1 MKKSF
6 LIITCLLSLS
16 QILTAQQYA
25 DNVLLERDYWKT
37 SPSQTEVEQKIAE
50 GHDPVTPNKYAFDP
64 ICYAILEDASLPAIE
79 YLLSLE
85 GNEVD
90 KHTHDGRNY
99 LMWAAYKGNVSLM
112 DLLLVKGSDA
122 EIVDDHGCNLMT
134 FAAVGGQK
142 DSRVYQMILDN
153 GGSIDDINREGA
165 NALLLLSSHLT
176 KNDSDLLEYFLLKG
190 MNSDH
195 KDKEG
200 NGMFNYAARL
210 GNTYV
215 MDMLVRQGKDDYMEL
230 NANNGNA
237 MMFAARG
244 WRGTTNDLAIFHY
257 LDSLGIET
265 NVLTKTGDTPLHALA
280 FSNNDPL
287 IFDFFIQKGIQINR
301 ANEDGNTAFFN
312 AVRGQNNSIIEKILP
327 LVESIDHQNVE
338 GMSALLYTVRN
349 RDVVLFNNLM
359 QLGSDLTL
367 ADTEG
372 HNLIYHAFSSYSENE
387 KEAFDVFMQAA
398 KERQLSIAPD
408 KGGSNLAHLAIDKK
422 SEYLLD
428 QALALGAEINHLD
441 KKGLSP
447 LMLSAMTSENTILIE
462 RLIELGADISVL
474 TEFGES
480 AYDLAQ
486 ENEFLSNEDL
496 LFLTINKK
504 N

>member
-1 MKKSF
+1 MLKFISVIVILLNVISMKAQDKVDNLFLGREFWKADPTVEHIKS
-6 LIITCLLSLS
+6 
-16 QILTAQQYA
+16 
-25 DNVLLERDYWKT
+25 
-37 SPSQTEVEQKIAE
+37 KIAE
-50 GHDPVTPNKYAFDP
+50 GYDPVTPNKYAFDP
-64 ICYAILEDASLPAIE
+64 ICYAILENASLPAIE

-99 LMWAAYKGNVSLM
+99 LMWAAYKGNISLM

-122 EIVDDHGCNLMT
+122 DIVDDHGYNLMT

-142 DSRVYQMILDN
+142 DLRVYQIILDN
-153 GGSIDDINREGA
+153 GGSIDDRNREGA
-165 NALLLLSSHLT
+165 NALLLLSSYLT
-176 KNDSDLLEYFLLKG
+176 KNDSDLLEYFMMKG
-190 MNSDH
+190 MNSDS

-215 MDMLVRQGKDDYMEL
+215 MDMLVRQEEDDCMEL
-230 NANNGNA
+230 NSNNGNA

-244 WRGTTNDLAIFHY
+244 WRRTTNGLAIFHY

-280 FSNNDPL
+280 FRNNDPL
-287 IFDFFIQKGIQINR
+287 IFDFFIQKGVKINQ
-301 ANEDGNTAFFN
+301 ANEDGNTAFLN
-312 AVRGQNNSIIEKILP
+312 AVRGQNNPIIEKILP
-327 LVESIDHQNVE
+327 LVENIDHQNAE

-349 RDVVLFNNLM
+349 RDVVRFNNLI
-359 QLGSDLTL
+359 QHGSDLIL
-367 ADTEG
+367 ADSEG
-372 HNLIYHAFSSYSENE
+372 HNLIYHAFSSYRENE
-387 KEAFDVFMQAA
+387 KEAFDVFMQTA
-398 KERQLSIAPD
+398 KEIKLSIAPD

-428 QALALGAEINHLD
+428 QALALGVEINHLD
-441 KKGLSP
+441 EKGLSP
-447 LMLSAMTSENTILIE
+447 LMLSAMTSEDIMLIE
-462 RLIELGADISVL
+462 RLIELGADTSVL

-486 ENEFLSNEDL
+486 ENEFLANEDL
-496 LFLTINKK
+496 LFLAVNKK
-504 N
+504 D

>member
-1 MKKSF
+1 MRKFILVVVVVLHVVSVKAQYKVDN
-6 LIITCLLSLS
+6 ILL
-16 QILTAQQYA
+16 
-25 DNVLLERDYWKT
+25 DRDYWKT
-37 SPSQTEVEQKIAE
+37 SPSQAELEQKIAE

-64 ICYAILEDASLPAIE
+64 ICYAILENAALPAIE

-99 LMWAAYKGNVSLM
+99 LMWAAYKGNTALM
-112 DLLLVKGSDA
+112 DVLIVKGSDTD
-122 EIVDDHGCNLMT
+122 IVDEHGYNLMT

-142 DSRVYQMILDN
+142 DSQVYQIILDN
-153 GGSIDDINREGA
+153 GGGIDDINREGA
-165 NALLLLSSHLT
+165 NALLLLSSHIT
-176 KNDSDLLEYFLLKG
+176 KNDTDLLEYFLSKG
-190 MNSDH
+190 MNSGS

-210 GNTYV
+210 GNTYM
-215 MDMLVRQGKDDYMEL
+215 MDRLVKQENNDCMEL

-237 MMFAARG
+237 TMFAARG
-244 WRGTTNDLAIFHY
+244 WRRTTNDLALFHY

-280 FSNNDPL
+280 FRNNDPL
-287 IFDFFIQKGIQINR
+287 LVDFFIQKGVKINQV
-301 ANEDGNTAFFN
+301 NEDGNTAFFN
-312 AVRGQNNSIIEKILP
+312 AVKSKNNPIIEKILP
-327 LVESIDHQNVE
+327 LVENIDHQNAE
-338 GMSALLYTVRN
+338 GMSALLYAVRN
-349 RDVVLFNNLM
+349 RDAAQFNNLIHH
-359 QLGSDLTL
+359 GSDLTL

-387 KEAFDVFMQAA
+387 KEAFDVFMQTARE
-398 KERQLSIAPD
+398 KNLSIAPD

-422 SEYLLD
+422 SKYLLD
-428 QALALGAEINHLD
+428 QALALGAEINHLN

-447 LMLSAMTSENTILIE
+447 LMLSAMTSENTRLIE
-462 RLIELGADISVL
+462 QLIELGADASAV

-486 ENEFLSNEDL
+486 ENEFLINEDM
-496 LFLTINKK
+496 LFLTANKK
-504 N
+504 D